1 MWVCVGVRLEEHR
14 PQGGKQ
20 VNEAVATP
28 YICVQCGVQFSA
40 APTPPEKC
48 PICEDERQAVH
59 WDGQQWTTLSALNQG
74 HRNVCRGL
82 EPGLTGIVTEPKFA
96 IGQQALLVQSH
107 DGNVLWDCL
116 SLINEATMREVQ
128 ARGGLAAVAVS
139 HPHFYDSMVEW
150 SNGFGG
156 VPIYLHEADREW
168 VMRPDPSVRF
178 WAGDTEVIHDGLT
191 LIRCGGH
198 FPGSAVL
205 HWAAGAEGRGALLA
219 SDTLHVT
226 TDREHVTFMRSFPN
240 WIPLRAAVA
249 AQVVDAVEKWPF
261 DRVYGG
267 FPGLV
272 IQSDGKERVRR
283 SLDRYTDAITE
294 RGVG

>member
-1 MWVCVGVRLEEHR
+1 MRSPCPLSPAPGWGPYAITAKIGQGGMIPLINPGNPSRRGHVLVCVGARLGEHR

-40 APTPPEKC
+40 VPTPPEKC

-59 WDGQQWTTLSALNQG
+59 WGGQQWTTLSALTQG
-74 HRNVCRGL
+74 HRNVFRGL

-96 IGQQALLVQSH
+96 IGQQALLVQSD

-128 ARGGLAAVAVS
+128 ARGGLAAVAIS

-156 VPIYLHEADREW
+156 VRIYLHEADREW
-168 VMRPDPSVRF
+168 VMRPDQSP
-178 WAGDTEVIHDGLT
+178 
-191 LIRCGGH
+191 
-198 FPGSAVL
+198 
-205 HWAAGAEGRGALLA
+205 LLGW
-219 SDTLHVT
+219 
-226 TDREHVTFMRSFPN
+226 R
-240 WIPLRAAVA
+240 
-249 AQVVDAVEKWPF
+249 
-261 DRVYGG
+261 YGG
-267 FPGLV
+267 DP
-272 IQSDGKERVRR
+272 RR
-283 SLDRYTDAITE
+283 AHAHPM
-294 RGVG
+294 RGTLPRLGGAALGGRR